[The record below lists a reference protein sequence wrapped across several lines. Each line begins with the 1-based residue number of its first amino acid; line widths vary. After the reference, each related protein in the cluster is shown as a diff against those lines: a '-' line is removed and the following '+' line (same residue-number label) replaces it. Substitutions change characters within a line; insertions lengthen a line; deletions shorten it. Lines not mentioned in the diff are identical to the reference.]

1 MPCCSKRSLL
11 LRSDRGDRGAA
22 AVDFVLVAPLLLGVC
37 LAVVHVG
44 MWVITMT
51 HTHRLAFDAARAG
64 IAAPGGPA
72 QVAAA
77 ARSQLSGRLPDDA
90 TSQVRITETAGS
102 AAVVVDVAVPLRVLD
117 WRSGVSAE
125 VRAELPLEPR

>member
-1 MPCCSKRSLL
+1 
-11 LRSDRGDRGAA
+11 
-22 AVDFVLVAPLLLGVC
+22 
-37 LAVVHVG
+37 
-44 MWVITMT
+44 
-51 HTHRLAFDAARAG
+51 
-64 IAAPGGPA
+64 
-72 QVAAA
+72 VAAA

-90 TSQVRITETAGS
+90 ISQVRITETAGS

>member
-1 MPCCSKRSLL
+1 M
-11 LRSDRGDRGAA
+11 
-22 AVDFVLVAPLLLGVC
+22 LVAPLLLGLCV
-37 LAVVHVG
+37 AVVHVG

-64 IAAPGGPA
+64 IVAPGGPA
-72 QVAAA
+72 QVVAV

-90 TSQVRITETAGS
+90 TSQVRVTTIAGS
-102 AAVVVDVAVPLRVLD
+102 AAVVVDVVVPLRILD
-117 WRSGVSAE
+117 WGSGVSAE